1 MLPKLTCFLGAV
13 SLSLVSLGCMRT
25 VDIKDEIGRLEE
37 KVLMQDASISGTSMT
52 RDEAR
57 SLTRR
62 LFRAGGIEPIECWP
76 HLTDDDHIAEFCGM
90 LQASA
95 AIDDPSR
102 ISATFSEAMD
112 SLNNEGVEIER
123 LRPWTRDKETEAT
136 SSSYAVEE
144 RQVMRVSYWK
154 KERERR
160 ILVAF
165 PR

>member
-62 LFRAGGIEPIECWP
+62 LFRARGIEPIECWP
-76 HLTDDDHIAEFCGM
+76 HLTDDDHIARGM
-90 LQASA
+90 PAPVA
-95 AIDDPSR
+95 DP
-102 ISATFSEAMD
+102 E
-112 SLNNEGVEIER
+112 VEHV
-123 LRPWTRDKETEAT
+123 
-136 SSSYAVEE
+136 VEVDV
-144 RQVMRVSYWK
+144 R
-154 KERERR
+154 
-160 ILVAF
+160 
-165 PR
+165 